1 MAVKRRKKMTV
12 AGQRNGA
19 EPPSPAASI
28 WDDPEKAV
36 YSVAE
41 LAWKEGLAANSIA
54 ALLGGPAYIMK
65 VKRAL
70 TQALKAGPG
79 RTPVLVLN
87 QPPAMEAEKALR
99 RLKYKARKYR
109 VVDDFVPVGFTAQVA
124 VDRICMAAAEEV
136 RDAILRLVEVRKTG
150 DIVIA
155 NAGGRAVSSMTRFL
169 DRIAPLLAIEDRK
182 RLVFLAL
189 NSAGRRR
196 AYDESSNFLSVRM
209 AEIFGSRH
217 LAVLEHPEPEAD
229 AEYRERVKQ
238 IDLLICGAGGGQ
250 SLLTEHAKESDV
262 KLPKGY
268 TGDLC
273 FVPLDGEGRE
283 IADPRLR
290 ELLRGVRPEPG
301 YQEMLLMLPDANK
314 EILVIFSSEEPSHK
328 VPITHAILSR
338 GLATHCVMGAALARL
353 LVSHAGSR

>member
-1 MAVKRRKKMTV
+1 MASRRRRKTKIPN
-12 AGQRNGA
+12 QPR
-19 EPPSPAASI
+19 PDRPSPTAASI
-28 WDDPEKAV
+28 WDDHEKAV

-54 ALLGGPAYIMK
+54 ALLGGPDFIMR
-65 VKRAL
+65 VKQAL
-70 TQALKAGPG
+70 TQAVRGSRG
-79 RTPVLVLN
+79 RAPLLVLKL
-87 QPPAMEAEKALR
+87 PSAMEAERALR
-99 RLKYKARKYR
+99 HQNYKARKYR
-109 VVDDFVPVGFTAQVA
+109 IVDDFVPVGFTSEVA
-124 VDRICMAAAEEV
+124 VDRVCMAAAEEV
-136 RDAILRLVEVRKTG
+136 RDAILRLVQVRKTG

-155 NAGGRAVSSMTRFL
+155 NAGGRAVSRMTTFL
-169 DRIAPLLAIEDRK
+169 DRIATAIKDPK

-196 AYDESSNFLSVRM
+196 AYDESSNFISVRM

-217 LAVLEHPEPEAD
+217 LAVLEHEEPEAD

-238 IDLLICGAGGGQ
+238 IDLLICGAGGAH

-262 KLPKGY
+262 ELPKGY

-290 ELLRGVRPEPG
+290 ELLSQVRPEPG
-301 YQEMLLMLPDANK
+301 YQEMLLMLPDPNK

-338 GLATHCVMGAALARL
+338 GLASHCVMGSSLARL
-353 LVSHAGSR
+353 MVEHAGTR